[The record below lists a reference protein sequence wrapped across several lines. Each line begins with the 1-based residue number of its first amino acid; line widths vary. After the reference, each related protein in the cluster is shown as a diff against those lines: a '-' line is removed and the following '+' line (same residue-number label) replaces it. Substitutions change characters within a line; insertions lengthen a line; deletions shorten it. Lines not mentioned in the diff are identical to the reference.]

1 MVELPFPY
9 CSSGGEFFARAGVSI
24 AERIG
29 ADRLMFGSSCADR
42 ELLSDIA
49 RTLSSEE
56 YRRLFSETE
65 KRDPALGAAVIRSKV
80 LGTLCPGYSREKCDN
95 PNDILAAEYIRSAKI
110 ECVPVKR
117 TDDALSATE
126 LRGMTAEEGAPFVPP
141 ASLEMMMNTPRADVS
156 KLREILWMFF
166 RMCGTDFEN
175 IAECRGG
182 LGNRLRSAARQS
194 GSAEEFF
201 SLAANE
207 KIYECAHSP
216 CRDLC
221 ASRRDA
227 GGYFV
232 GTGIYESARR
242 ERTRK
247 RNSRRRTALGEN
259 KCRHKT
265 VVGAHVCVGAP
276 PTRAI
281 VPRGRALH
289 IAFRKSSAVV
299 VFHNADSVCDLKK
312 R

>member
-1 MVELPFPY
+1 
-9 CSSGGEFFARAGVSI
+9 
-24 AERIG
+24 
-29 ADRLMFGSSCADR
+29 
-42 ELLSDIA
+42 
-49 RTLSSEE
+49 
-56 YRRLFSETE
+56 
-65 KRDPALGAAVIRSKV
+65 
-80 LGTLCPGYSREKCDN
+80 
-95 PNDILAAEYIRSAKI
+95 
-110 ECVPVKR
+110 
-117 TDDALSATE
+117 
-126 LRGMTAEEGAPFVPP
+126 
-141 ASLEMMMNTPRADVS
+141 MNTPRADVS

-201 SLAANE
+201 SLAATKKYTNARIVRAAIFALLGVTPE
-207 KIYECAHSP
+207 DISSEPAYN
-216 CRDLC
+216 D
-221 ASRRDA
+221 
-227 GGYFV
+227 
-232 GTGIYESARR
+232 SARR

>member
-1 MVELPFPY
+1 MDVLQNVRHRFRKYRGMPRRARKPAEIR
-9 CSSGGEFFARAGVSI
+9 CTAKRKRRGIFFA
-24 AERIG
+24 
-29 ADRLMFGSSCADR
+29 
-42 ELLSDIA
+42 
-49 RTLSSEE
+49 
-56 YRRLFSETE
+56 
-65 KRDPALGAAVIRSKV
+65 
-80 LGTLCPGYSREKCDN
+80 
-95 PNDILAAEYIRSAKI
+95 
-110 ECVPVKR
+110 
-117 TDDALSATE
+117 
-126 LRGMTAEEGAPFVPP
+126 
-141 ASLEMMMNTPRADVS
+141 
-156 KLREILWMFF
+156 
-166 RMCGTDFEN
+166 
-175 IAECRGG
+175 CR
-182 LGNRLRSAARQS
+182 
-194 GSAEEFF
+194 
-201 SLAANE
+201 NE